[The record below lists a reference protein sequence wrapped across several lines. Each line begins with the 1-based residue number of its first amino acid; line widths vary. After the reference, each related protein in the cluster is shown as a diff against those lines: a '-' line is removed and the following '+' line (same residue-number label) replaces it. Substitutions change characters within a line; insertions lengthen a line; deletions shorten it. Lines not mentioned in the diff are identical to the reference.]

1 MLINLDAI
9 WHEFHYKKVIKMS
22 KYKVAHLR
30 EQGQNMIII
39 PLDGSF
45 EHKTSS
51 QQSEIIDSLQLCA
64 SSAGLA
70 GTVVPVWQYGR
81 QTRFIAPKPWHPF
94 FKSLSWNDVIRNL
107 NKELTCG

>member
-1 MLINLDAI
+1 MRDITL
-9 WHEFHYKKVIKMS
+9 S
-22 KYKVAHLR
+22 KYKIAHLR

-39 PLDGSF
+39 PLDDNF

-51 QQSEIIDSLQLCA
+51 EQSAIVDSLQRCA

-70 GTVVPVWQYGR
+70 GTVVPVWLHGHQMK
-81 QTRFIAPKPWHPF
+81 FIAPRPWHPF
-94 FKSLSWNDVIRNL
+94 FKSLTWNNVLQNL